1 MKANQNKQEEDQI
14 IFEGNTFPFPN
25 FIVDSGFLATLQ
37 GSPTLK
43 TLLVILRHSTGFKH
57 DTMSLSN
64 SVIAKKSGIKHV
76 KQITRAKKELKE
88 KYKIIDY
95 NQSKGGRDIQN
106 IKVLLPEKF
115 YNKDLNSLESAAKYL
130 EKYGYKVLAPET
142 KGDKKEVLQIS
153 ENISPNN
160 TKAIELWNTFVL
172 WANASLT
179 RSSKEALKNIT
190 TEFKNSEIVIKG
202 ELSEHLKS
210 TIYNV
215 LLGKDQKIKVTFKD

>member
-1 MKANQNKQEEDQI
+1 MKANQKTKQEEDQI

-115 YNKDLNSLESAAKYL
+115 YNKNLNSLESAAKYL

-153 ENISPNN
+153 DQRTPQTIIEN
-160 TKAIELWNTFVL
+160 WNDFVL
-172 WANASLT
+172 WSNGNLSRASKDILKK
-179 RSSKEALKNIT
+179 SKISFDGKGIFINGISDKFLKEVILKF
-190 TEFKNSEIVIKG
+190 FKEINSEAIIIFEG
-202 ELSEHLKS
+202 
-210 TIYNV
+210 
-215 LLGKDQKIKVTFKD
+215 